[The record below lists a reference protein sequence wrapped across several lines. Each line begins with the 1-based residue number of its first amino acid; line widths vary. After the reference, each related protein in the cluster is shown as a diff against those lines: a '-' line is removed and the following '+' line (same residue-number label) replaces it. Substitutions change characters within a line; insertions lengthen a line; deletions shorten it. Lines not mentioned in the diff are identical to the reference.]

1 MDIFL
6 GSSQNWTIFRGHFYA
21 FYGLFLRSRYKMG
34 VFFGSLKLQFFGG
47 VFEIPDIFLVNGRCD
62 QPRFLSH
69 YDTTVLSCQPRVTV
83 TSCSVYKVIGDLLS
97 INR

>member
-1 MDIFL
+1 
-6 GSSQNWTIFRGHFYA
+6 
-21 FYGLFLRSRYKMG
+21 MG
-34 VFFGSLKLQFFGG
+34 VFFGSLKFQFFGG
-47 VFEIPDIFLVNGRCD
+47 CLKFLIFFLVNGRCD
-62 QPRFLSH
+62 QPRYLSH